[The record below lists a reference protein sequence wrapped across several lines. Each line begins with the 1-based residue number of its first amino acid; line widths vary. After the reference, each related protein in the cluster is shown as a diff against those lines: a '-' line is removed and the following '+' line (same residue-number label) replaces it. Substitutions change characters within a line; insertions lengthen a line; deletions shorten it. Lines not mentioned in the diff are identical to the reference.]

1 MPKCGRASHSLSI
14 SSGGCG
20 EPSRPPD
27 KRLALLTAHRLSL
40 HPSLQWMG
48 PRFAFKQPEGAEFST
63 KHLAWMTSKPYP
75 WQLAGI
81 GDAAR
86 GLVPR
91 GDVASADSIL
101 ASSEGGMGAAHDGF
115 SGFRAAGNTG
125 SEAHLA
131 AGDQLSQAAALRREG
146 AVDLPSTE
154 HHCAAVGWSTTG
166 LPGSGKHPHRLK
178 PISGAH
184 GARAS
189 EASPPLHSRY
199 HANSRTPSPAV
210 EGRLQRSYV
219 SPATVLPA
227 APGSLSPLSEA
238 GAPSVWG
245 LSLIAPKATKAALET
260 HSAARHAQ
268 NPINRKDT

>member
-1 MPKCGRASHSLSI
+1 
-14 SSGGCG
+14 
-20 EPSRPPD
+20 
-27 KRLALLTAHRLSL
+27 
-40 HPSLQWMG
+40 MG

-91 GDVASADSIL
+91 GDVASADRIL

-115 SGFRAAGNTG
+115 SGARAAGNTG
-125 SEAHLA
+125 SEAHFA
-131 AGDQLSQAAALRREG
+131 AGQKLSPTLKEAISPPNLAQAAALRREG
-146 AVDLPSTE
+146 AGDPPSTE

-219 SPATVLPA
+219 SPTTVLPA

-245 LSLIAPKATKAALET
+245 WSLIAPKATKAALET

-268 NPINRKDT
+268 SSINRKDIPTPNKWATVNGAHSARSSD